1 MLPEHK
7 APGGNTTNYLSL
19 LCDERQKSASDR
31 ATYGWL
37 AGCMVQDARDDAVL
51 SAPPVGVGQGTNQLI
66 GLIQRGEVTGAVHP
80 TSGAAA
86 VTWTV
91 PPNHRFQSPALS
103 VLSSFAVATC
113 PEPATS

>member
-7 APGGNTTNYLSL
+7 APGGNTTNYLGLL

-51 SAPPVGVGQGTNQLI
+51 SAPVGVGQGTQSVDRPYPAW
-66 GLIQRGEVTGAVHP
+66 GSDRGAHP

-86 VTWTV
+86 VTCTV
-91 PPNHRFQSPALS
+91 PPNH
-103 VLSSFAVATC
+103 
-113 PEPATS
+113 